1 MKKIFTLIAAA
12 LMSASMFAQPAT
24 VPYVRDLEDAGYDVT
39 SARVICLYFDEQVYY
54 DIVWAG
60 SYNGWSIDNPASM
73 IHFEPL
79 EGYQGWYA
87 CQVND
92 ARTPQADQK
101 ISTGDN
107 CCVGKPV
114 QLKKDGSFSWDFQS
128 GDADAWTNM
137 AQPGTKQHYIYGGQP
152 DEADICWN
160 EYGAYIYDVAYFKN
174 HNTPYGAPDDPVLA
188 TLDSLV
194 IKGKATKME
203 YEVGEAFDPAG
214 LEVWGIYTKIE
225 KHDSTSQIMS
235 GITWTLDPETFEEA
249 SDNAS
254 VTMVASFKE
263 LTTAD
268 TTITGIKVKQKPV
281 PKYTTYENWQLKYEG
296 SEWENMTKVEEGLF
310 KLVDFDWKTRSG
322 LNVKS
327 DDNPI
332 KKDWYDVDDPDVVI
346 GEEVI
351 PPVKVDVY
359 LRVIDDETLKIGI
372 GVEPPI
378 QFVDTASGLKFEVTS
393 MEEPRTVK
401 VINNE
406 YSGTFYT
413 VPGTVTYWEKTF
425 DVTEIGV
432 EAFHDCSSLESIT
445 LPESV
450 TTLAYSSLSTSGLKS
465 ITIPATVTTIGEYAF
480 AGCLDLQSVT
490 FQGNACHDTIGDN
503 AFEDV
508 GKTTPATLTL
518 PDDWAGSTPE
528 NSETPWYG
536 GYFDY
541 TAPGPRVGGKF
552 VDETSG
558 LKFEITSCDGT
569 SKTVKVIANSY
580 TGASYDI
587 PETVTN
593 WEETFEVTEIDAY
606 AFAEC
611 PLETFTVPASIVK
624 IGAGAFSNCTSL
636 QSVTFKGNA
645 CQNGISVTAFYGVG
659 EDTPAT
665 LTLPDNWTGA
675 KPESSILEWFGG
687 FCAMSK

>member
-1 MKKIFTLIAAA
+1 MKKILLILTALTVSAAA
-12 LMSASMFAQPAT
+12 FAEKITTVAGITSGNKYYIGAT
-24 VPYVRDLEDAGYDVT
+24 TSSTDYYFYADGSSTTQSIGGAAKTDKADAVALTFTEVTGGWTIKFDNGYYLGLQSNFDGGAVQVMEESVVWTIEDAKGLLKLCSNTRYLENT
-39 SARVICLYFDEQVYY
+39 SRGFGSSKSSTSG
-54 DIVWAG
+54 VWLESAG
-60 SYNGWSIDNPASM
+60 A
-73 IHFEPL
+73 
-79 EGYQGWYA
+79 
-87 CQVND
+87 
-92 ARTPQADQK
+92 T
-101 ISTGDN
+101 
-107 CCVGKPV
+107 
-114 QLKKDGSFSWDFQS
+114 
-128 GDADAWTNM
+128 
-137 AQPGTKQHYIYGGQP
+137 
-152 DEADICWN
+152 
-160 EYGAYIYDVAYFKN
+160 
-174 HNTPYGAPDDPVLA
+174 PVLA

-194 IKGKATKME
+194 IKGKAEKME
-203 YEVGEAFDPAG
+203 YELGEAFDPAG
-214 LEVWGIYTKIE
+214 LEVLGIYTKTV
-225 KHDSTSQIMS
+225 KHDSISQIKS

-254 VTMVASFKE
+254 VTLVASYKD
-263 LTTAD
+263 LTTTD
-268 TTITGIKVKQKPV
+268 TTITGIKVNAVV
-281 PKYTTYENWQLKYEG
+281 PKYTTYENWQLKHEG
-296 SEWENMTKVEEGLF
+296 SEWIWTENLVKVEDGLF
-310 KLVDFDWKTRSG
+310 KLADANWTGSG
-322 LNVKS
+322 FNVKS
-327 DDNPI
+327 DENPI
-332 KKDWYDVDDPDVVI
+332 KKDWYGGYYDDDPDVVFA
-346 GEEVI
+346 EEVI
-351 PPVKVDVY
+351 PPVTVDVY

-372 GVEPPI
+372 DQAPPI
-378 QFVDTASGLKFEVTS
+378 QFVDEASGLKFEVTS

-401 VINNE
+401 VIFND
-406 YSGTFYT
+406 YKGTSCT
-413 VPGTVTYWEKTF
+413 VPGTVTYREKTF

-450 TTLAYSSLSTSGLKS
+450 TTLADASLATSGLKS

-480 AGCLDLQSVT
+480 SECLDLKSVT
-490 FQGNACHDTIGDN
+490 FQGNACQDTIGVN
-503 AFEDV
+503 AFENV

-558 LKFEITSCDGT
+558 LKFEITSYEET

-593 WEETFEVTEIDAY
+593 WEVTFDVTEIDAY

-611 PLETFTVPASIVK
+611 HLETFTVPASIVK

-636 QSVTFKGNA
+636 QSVTFYGNA

-665 LTLPDNWTGA
+665 LTLPGNWTGA

-687 FCAMSK
+687 FCAIRE